1 MRHFINTT
9 GNIPKN
15 SCNGICI
22 PKVGIFLRRDIAFF
36 IDNFYYL
43 TMKIA
48 VYGMGRFGS
57 FWASLLAARFDVA
70 GYSRSRR
77 EFPEGISRIE
87 SEQQLNN
94 YDTVFLCCAISAV
107 EDVLR
112 RIAPVLKQ
120 GTVVIDTCSVKVEPA
135 RLMTEYL
142 PETCGI
148 IATHPMFG
156 PDSGRNGV
164 KGLPLVFHTVR
175 DINGC
180 SNLWYDEF
188 SRMGLEIHRMTPDE
202 HDLEAAFTQG
212 VTHFIGRVLN
222 ELNLKDSEIATLGY
236 KKLQEIVEQTCND
249 PVRLFHDLQSYN
261 PHTEEM
267 RIRLKKALDETMSL
281 F

>member
-1 MRHFINTT
+1 
-9 GNIPKN
+9 
-15 SCNGICI
+15 
-22 PKVGIFLRRDIAFF
+22 
-36 IDNFYYL
+36 
-43 TMKIA
+43 
-48 VYGMGRFGS
+48 MGRFGS
-57 FWASLLAARFDVA
+57 FWASLLADRFDVA

-77 EFPEGISRIE
+77 EFPAGVGRIE
-87 SEQQLNN
+87 SEEQLTG

-107 EDVLR
+107 EEVLQ

-120 GTVVIDTCSVKVEPA
+120 DAVVIDTCSVKVEPA
-135 RLMTEYL
+135 RLMNKYL

-156 PDSGRNGV
+156 PDSGRNGI

-180 SNLWYDEF
+180 GPLWNDVF
-188 SRMGLEIHRMTPDE
+188 RRMGLEIHNMTPDE

-212 VTHFIGRVLN
+212 ITHFIGRVLN
-222 ELNLKDSEIATLGY
+222 ELNLKDSAIATLGY
-236 KKLQEIVEQTCND
+236 RKLQEIVEQTCND
-249 PVRLFHDLQSYN
+249 PVQLFHDLQKFN
-261 PHTEEM
+261 PHTGEM